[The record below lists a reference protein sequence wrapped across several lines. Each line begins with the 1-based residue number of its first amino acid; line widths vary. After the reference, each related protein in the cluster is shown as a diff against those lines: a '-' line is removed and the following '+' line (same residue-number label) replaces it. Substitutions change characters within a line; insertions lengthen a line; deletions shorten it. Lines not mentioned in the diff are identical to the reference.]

1 MAEEGEGY
9 KPNKKKTKGTRK
21 GGPCLRK
28 ALLGF
33 KRGEDFSLVERRELE
48 KERKKKEGKSFSLNF
63 LFLEVVSFSWH
74 LLVLFF

>member
-33 KRGEDFSLVERRELE
+33 KREEDFSLVDRRDLE
-48 KERKKKEGKSFSLNF
+48 ERKKKLKNGGQKL
-63 LFLEVVSFSWH
+63 
-74 LLVLFF
+74 